1 MFLCDIIEI
10 FNWELLVLSQQIFV
24 LVKMSWRRREDV
36 DSIAIIYLQDV
47 LEDEM
52 LLRFFMTK
60 TDNRFVIPLDFG
72 YVQHHYNAK
81 GSWYI
86 CRLKSA
92 NLQGAFGV
100 TMC

>member
-1 MFLCDIIEI
+1 MFLCDIIKI

-60 TDNRFVIPLDFG
+60 ADNRFMISLDFG

-81 GSWYI
+81 GSLYI
-86 CRLKSA
+86 CRRTSA
-92 NLQGAFGV
+92 NL
-100 TMC
+100 